1 MIISEFC
8 LCIYNNIVCDLKVV
22 HEEVADE
29 GLDGGFDRA
38 VVKISNALWRVRVP
52 FYLFVRDKKGGD

>member
-22 HEEVADE
+22 HEEVAEE
-29 GLDGGFDRA
+29 GLDGGFDHAGVIVSDA
-38 VVKISNALWRVRVP
+38 VWRGGVP
-52 FYLFVRDKKGGD
+52 FYLFVRNNKGGD